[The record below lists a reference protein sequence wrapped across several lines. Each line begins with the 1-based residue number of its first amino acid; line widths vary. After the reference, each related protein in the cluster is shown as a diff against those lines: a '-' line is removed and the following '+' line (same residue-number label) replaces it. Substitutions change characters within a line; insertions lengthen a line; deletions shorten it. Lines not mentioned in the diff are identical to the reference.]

1 MDFNLALTE
10 KNYEL
15 LNLYFQLKYYG
26 GLSLWIGSA
35 RIIFG
40 LNFVYCTDLYKSNNN
55 CSNFNVNKLFYQ
67 EI

>member
-10 KNYEL
+10 EKSYEL

-26 GLSLWIGSA
+26 GLSLWIGHA

-40 LNFVYCTDLYKSNNN
+40 LNP
-55 CSNFNVNKLFYQ
+55 LF
-67 EI
+67 IA